1 MLEAGDLNK
10 LFRDC
15 MPLFIALGDEVR
27 LSIIGVL
34 AGSGLYDDYETDI
47 AVSLNGYRPSG
58 TDESVAARHFPSFK
72 NFKRCRTGQCTQG
85 RDFQLLL
92 SDDCGQHKRTAKAW
106 ELSPGASGAVFT
118 KNLMNTGNL

>member
-34 AGSGLYDDYETDI
+34 AGSGLYDDYET
-47 AVSLNGYRPSG
+47 VSYTHLVPASEGEG
-58 TDESVAARHFPSFK
+58 GV
-72 NFKRCRTGQCTQG
+72 TQ
-85 RDFQLLL
+85 Q
-92 SDDCGQHKRTAKAW
+92 
-106 ELSPGASGAVFT
+106 PV
-118 KNLMNTGNL
+118 

>member
-34 AGSGLYDDYETDI
+34 A
-47 AVSLNGYRPSG
+47 
-58 TDESVAARHFPSFK
+58 DESVAARHFPSFK

>member
-1 MLEAGDLNK
+1 MTMLEAGDLNK

-34 AGSGLYDDYETDI
+34 AGSGLYDDHETDI

-58 TDESVAARHFPSFK
+58 VPGMNVKEITEQT
-72 NFKRCRTGQCTQG
+72 N
-85 RDFQLLL
+85 L
-92 SDDCGQHKRTAKAW
+92 SRPAISHHLKILKFS
-106 ELSPGASGAVFT
+106 L
-118 KNLMNTGNL
+118 